1 MKYLSLFL
9 LLLSLFDVDAV
20 EMTSGFVNN
29 NGVSIHYIE
38 KKHPDAEQ
46 KPTLLFIPGLSMP
59 ASIWKKQLD
68 AFSQDYSVAAMDP
81 RSQGEST
88 QTSEGQ
94 YQASRAGDI
103 KAVVDQLHLKPVVL
117 VGWSLAVSEVV
128 AYLSEFGSE
137 GIKGVVLVDG
147 FVGLDPGS
155 PNFNGMLAYWSEFQ
169 KNRLSKTR
177 EFVSGMFVQ
186 PQTDEYLANL
196 TATSLRMPTSTLMAL
211 VYNFILIDYR
221 PTLPKIDIP
230 VLVITINAPWQ
241 EEMRKLQQLIPHS
254 QLEIIPNAA
263 HAVFVDQPEQF
274 NSLVKKFVTTL
285 QNP

>member
-1 MKYLSLFL
+1 MKRLSLFL
-9 LLLSLFDVDAV
+9 LLLSLIDIDAV
-20 EMTSGFVNN
+20 EMISGFVNN
-29 NGVSIHYIE
+29 NGLSIHYIE
-38 KKHPDAEQ
+38 KKHPHAEQ

-59 ASIWKKQLD
+59 AWIWEKQLN

-103 KAVVDQLHLKPVVL
+103 RAVVDQLQLKPVVL

-128 AYLSEFGSE
+128 AYLAEYGSE
-137 GIKGVVLVDG
+137 GIDGVVLVDG
-147 FVGLDPGS
+147 FAGLDPGS
-155 PNFNGMLAYWSEFQ
+155 LNFNGMIAYWSEFQ

-186 PQTDEYLANL
+186 PQSDSYLATL
-196 TATSLRMPTSTLMAL
+196 TSATLRMPTSTLMAL

-241 EEMRKLQQLIPHS
+241 EEMRNMQQLIPHS

-274 NSLVKKFVTTL
+274 NNVVKKFIINL
-285 QNP
+285 QNQ